1 MYMLMQGEN
10 TLGVWR
16 LDGPGNAV
24 LTQLWEMA
32 VPVRILG
39 LTFGKLQ
46 VTSSNHLITD
56 CVGSRPDSYFR
67 HVNICSPVI
76 SVLRVYILIFKFRF
90 CVRIPIF
97 DQLNSNCACM
107 GFFRT

>member
-16 LDGPGNAV
+16 FDGPGKVV

-46 VTSSNHLITD
+46 VTSGNLITD
-56 CVGSRPDSYFR
+56 CVGSRPDSYLR
-67 HVNICSPVI
+67 HVNICNPVI
-76 SVLRVYILIFKFRF
+76 SVLRVYISIFKFRF
-90 CVRIPIF
+90 RVRIVMF
-97 DQLNSNCACM
+97 D
-107 GFFRT
+107 

>member
-46 VTSSNHLITD
+46 VTLSNHLITD
-56 CVGSRPDSYFR
+56 CVGSRPGSYFR
-67 HVNICSPVI
+67 HVNICSSVI
-76 SVLRVYILIFKFRF
+76 SVLRAPRLHLNLQFRF
-90 CVRIPIF
+90 RVRIPMF
-97 DQLNSNCACM
+97 D
-107 GFFRT
+107 